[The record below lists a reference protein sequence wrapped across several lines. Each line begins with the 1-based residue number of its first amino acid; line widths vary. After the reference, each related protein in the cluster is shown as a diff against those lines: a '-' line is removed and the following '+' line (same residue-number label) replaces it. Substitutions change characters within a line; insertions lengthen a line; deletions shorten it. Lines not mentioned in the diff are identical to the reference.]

1 MGTSCDIKTIS
12 KNKELSKANTLQKS
26 QKEDSLK
33 FIWIDYN
40 IDSKENIY
48 YKNELK
54 QNFTLI
60 ECKSIEQGLNQI
72 NEIKFERVILM
83 LSQKMFND
91 FLPEF
96 EKEKTKICCSLNII
110 VFSRRD
116 KKRLVE
122 EICNNNKDISSGYI
136 FDKENIF
143 NKFSQIKDFI
153 QGEVKGKNVITPN
166 FEKID
171 ETNKIYYDYEQIIS
185 KFDKIENFEELILP
199 IYFHKIMDPISLE
212 EIHNFNYYLTSFK
225 EAKKIISQL
234 ENIADMPIEI
244 VCKYWAYIYT
254 LEKGK
259 FFSVLNNGLRKKKF
273 KLFLPFIKMMYE
285 GIKRNVFTSIKD
297 EVLYSGGIISNKEL
311 QELRNS
317 INEKNNISSI
327 NINNNGFPILIYY
340 FKSFKSFTRKKDI
353 TKTFMKMLPK
363 DSTKVLYIVEKNNI
377 EGDLVSNSYIKDFS
391 KYGYEEEVLFF
402 PFSSFEI
409 EKIEDEI
416 NHVNIYLKYLGR
428 YKSIIEGKKSMNNLF
443 KDIPINNFGREIN
456 EMGLINYKFI
466 RFFEVEE
473 VISLDGNSKCV
484 LCFETN
490 VLIISISN
498 MVKLYKREQ
507 NKNICNILIH
517 EKEITDLLKLNENT
531 FISCSKDKRIKFIQV
546 TNDFTKLILLKSF
559 VIHTDEV
566 NLVIKLKK
574 KFIRLLLK

>member
-1 MGTSCDIKTIS
+1 M
-12 KNKELSKANTLQKS
+12 QKS

-40 IDSKENIY
+40 IDSKENIN

-60 ECKSIEQGLNQI
+60 ECKSIEEGLNQI
-72 NEIKFERVILM
+72 NGIKFERVILM

-153 QGEVKGKNVITPN
+153 QGEIKGKNVITPN

-259 FFSVLNNGLRKKKF
+259 FFSVLNNGLRKKN
-273 KLFLPFIKMMYE
+273 L
-285 GIKRNVFTSIKD
+285 N
-297 EVLYSGGIISNKEL
+297 
-311 QELRNS
+311 
-317 INEKNNISSI
+317 
-327 NINNNGFPILIYY
+327 Y
-340 FKSFKSFTRKKDI
+340 FYR
-353 TKTFMKMLPK
+353 
-363 DSTKVLYIVEKNNI
+363 
-377 EGDLVSNSYIKDFS
+377 
-391 KYGYEEEVLFF
+391 
-402 PFSSFEI
+402 
-409 EKIEDEI
+409 
-416 NHVNIYLKYLGR
+416 
-428 YKSIIEGKKSMNNLF
+428 
-443 KDIPINNFGREIN
+443 
-456 EMGLINYKFI
+456 
-466 RFFEVEE
+466 
-473 VISLDGNSKCV
+473 
-484 LCFETN
+484 
-490 VLIISISN
+490 
-498 MVKLYKREQ
+498 
-507 NKNICNILIH
+507 
-517 EKEITDLLKLNENT
+517 LLK
-531 FISCSKDKRIKFIQV
+531 
-546 TNDFTKLILLKSF
+546 
-559 VIHTDEV
+559 
-566 NLVIKLKK
+566 
-574 KFIRLLLK
+574 